1 MWSFWR
7 RTTASSVNANDTIL
21 KPQQCFVLR
30 NVNTNITLQVYTLG
44 DVPKG
49 QLATTVRKS
58 ATAQNDA
65 PLSTD
70 RPVPMSLAELDLI
83 GTAAFVGS
91 ASGSASPAIRKDQIL
106 IPDNTAAGANKSP
119 GGAGTYFYRNDLAI
133 WVRTTATSTDVST
146 NKLIQPGQAFW
157 IRSATNNNTT
167 TTWSHNATY

>member
-1 MWSFWR
+1 M
-7 RTTASSVNANDTIL
+7 
-21 KPQQCFVLR
+21 
-30 NVNTNITLQVYTLG
+30 YTLG

-58 ATAQNDA
+58 AVAQNDA
-65 PLSTD
+65 PVSTD

-91 ASGSASPAIRKDQIL
+91 ASGSASPAVRKDQIL
-106 IPDNTAAGANKSP
+106 IPDNTVAGANKAP
-119 GGAGTYFYRNDLAI
+119 GGAGTYFYRTDLGF

-146 NKLIQPGQAFW
+146 NKVIQPGQAFW
-157 IRSATNNNTT
+157 IRSATNSTTT